1 MHGGRPQRSTNH
13 TGYVSPWTPKAYTK
27 GLQAISLANLSDN
40 TFTGG
45 MLAVFF
51 WTLFS
56 PYPRSMRSQ
65 KLTHKSFSII
75 SVKTSLLTLWL
86 GHSKKES
93 LSNHGWLPQSH
104 GLTVGV
110 AFVFLVLQKLL
121 VDLIELTRLVSI
133 LSPFRVL
140 GNNIGSQRLANQGS
154 YASNLLTARRC
165 VLGPNSLGT
174 VHRCLLLFHLGL
186 LGVLGCSLCTGD
198 ALSSIPCGFIRDLLQ
213 WRGTRDLFQNG
224 QDLLTEP
231 TCWTTQ
237 YVRVL
242 LT

>member
-110 AFVFLVLQKLL
+110 AFVFSCPSKTSGRSHWTHPACKHPCHPSESWATILGAKDLPIKAATRATFWLHGGVSLVPTAL
-121 VDLIELTRLVSI
+121 E
-133 LSPFRVL
+133 PF
-140 GNNIGSQRLANQGS
+140 I
-154 YASNLLTARRC
+154 
-165 VLGPNSLGT
+165 
-174 VHRCLLLFHLGL
+174 
-186 LGVLGCSLCTGD
+186 D
-198 ALSSIPCGFIRDLLQ
+198 AFFFF
-213 WRGTRDLFQNG
+213 T
-224 QDLLTEP
+224 
-231 TCWTTQ
+231 
-237 YVRVL
+237 
-242 LT
+242 